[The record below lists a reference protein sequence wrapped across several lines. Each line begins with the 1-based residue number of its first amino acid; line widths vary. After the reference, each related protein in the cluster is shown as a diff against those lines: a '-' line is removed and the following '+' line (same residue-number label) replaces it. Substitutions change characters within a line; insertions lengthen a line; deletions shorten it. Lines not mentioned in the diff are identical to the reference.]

1 MIFNRIA
8 EHVFRGMMQKYPVM
22 TIMGPRQSGKT
33 TLAETVCIGYPYFN
47 LEDPKTREI
56 ILADPREFFK
66 RYSDGVILDEIQH
79 APILLSYIQPLV
91 DKKKKNG
98 LYILTGSHQPEIHEA
113 ISQSLAGRTAILE
126 LLPLCIAELNNNHIV
141 LSQNEFMLQGFYPK
155 IYHDQLNATDV
166 HRDYVK
172 TYLERDVRKLI
183 NLKDLLLFQRFMKL
197 CAARTGTILNYHNL
211 SNEVGVSHH
220 TISHW
225 MSVLKASYL
234 IDFVPPYFENI
245 NKRVIKSPK
254 MYFTDVGLA
263 AYLLEIESVSQI
275 DYHPLRGQLFETMV
289 ANELMKTRFNQGRE
303 HHLYY
308 YRDSQK
314 NEVDLIYKK
323 GAELIPIEIKSS
335 HTFSTD
341 FLKGI
346 NTFLKLNE
354 GTKNI
359 CGQSYLVYAGDE
371 EFSIKDTRVIH
382 YTKAA
387 SIVVG

>member
-8 EHVFRGMMQKYPVM
+8 EDILRKMMQQYPII

-33 TLAETVCIGYPYFN
+33 TLAETVCRHLPYFN

-56 ILADPREFFK
+56 ILSDPHEFFK
-66 RYSDGVILDEIQH
+66 RYADGVILDEIQH
-79 APILLSYIQPLV
+79 APILLSYIQPIV

-98 LYILTGSHQPEIHEA
+98 LYVLTGSHQPEIHEA
-113 ISQSLAGRTAILE
+113 LSQSLAGRTAILE
-126 LLPLCIAELNNNHIV
+126 LLPLCIKELKNSHIE
-141 LSQNEFMLQGFYPK
+141 LSENEMILQGFYPR
-155 IYHDQLNATDV
+155 IYRDQLNATAV
-166 HRDYVK
+166 YRDYVK

-234 IDFVPPYFENI
+234 IDFVPAYFENI

-263 AYLLEIESVSQI
+263 TYLLEIETQSQV
-275 DYHPLRGQLFETMV
+275 DYHPLRGQLFETMI
-289 ANELMKTRFNQGRE
+289 ANELMKARFNCGRE

-314 NEVDLIYKK
+314 NEVDLIFKK
-323 GAELIPIEIKSS
+323 GAELIPIEVKSS

-341 FLKGI
+341 FLKGL
-346 NTFLKLNE
+346 NTFRKLSAE
-354 GTKNI
+354 TKNT
-359 CGQSYLVYAGDE
+359 CGQSYLVYAGEE
-371 EFSIKDTRVIH
+371 EFTAQNTRVIH

-387 SIVVG
+387 NIIID